1 MRSVSE
7 VGGQA
12 PCHRL
17 SLISLRCSII
27 VYITVMPGGL
37 HMRVHPPGKAPDLLC
52 PRIQQNRMA
61 QPSWKQ
67 DLGRGHQL
75 GRLLHSTQKGQ
86 CQRNMIIQK
95 CGMKPLQ
102 RRGAEQ
108 SGQVREG
115 AEGLTAEWAES
126 LSVAWR
132 ALYSHWDAGGTRHGG
147 RIVCKL
153 ETSQEVGQPPQ
164 ERSPFHPAK
173 WWTARLALQREN

>member
-1 MRSVSE
+1 MKAADAPFLGISLLYLSTLNIYPVATDHPNIKVQLGPLMRSVSE
-7 VGGQA
+7 VGVQV

-17 SLISLRCSII
+17 SLISLRCSFI

-132 ALYSHWDAGGTRHGG
+132 ALYSHWDAGGTRH
-147 RIVCKL
+147 
-153 ETSQEVGQPPQ
+153 
-164 ERSPFHPAK
+164 
-173 WWTARLALQREN
+173 